1 MKIFFPGTE
10 QYVFR
15 RERSPQ
21 FESYTCIYVN
31 LKQLLLLSSLFY
43 LHMGINTKSVTLH
56 VRSDGR
62 TIIVF
67 SEISD
72 ILWSS
77 VSEGMS

>member
-31 LKQLLLLSSLFY
+31 LKQLLLLSSLLSAY
-43 LHMGINTKSVTLH
+43 GH
-56 VRSDGR
+56 
-62 TIIVF
+62 
-67 SEISD
+67 
-72 ILWSS
+72 
-77 VSEGMS
+77 